1 LPAKSVDEL
10 LLRLRQRPKLGWLL
24 AVAYSTLVTLP
35 HQPVQDFV
43 AWLVTELG
51 RSNVYRIATTV
62 GLLIGAV
69 LTWQLA
75 AILKKKTEH
84 GRFGLIAK
92 LWLLTFVLILGT
104 WALLTVNNTE
114 FVHYPQYLPTG
125 LLVMALTGSP
135 IETLAWV
142 TLFAG
147 IDEGFQY
154 AYLHAGWGV
163 PFDFNDIYMD
173 LLGGAMG
180 ILLAAVILGPKTRS
194 PSQASRDWL
203 QNLFRRPG
211 VLVQLSIVIISLLL
225 LATGHLALY
234 DEHGDPRHW
243 FVMSRKIPKSFWLF
257 DETWGPRTIHN
268 VSPIEGP
275 ILIVLTIAG
284 CAVLERQFWHRRN
297 TSKP

>member
-1 LPAKSVDEL
+1 M
-10 LLRLRQRPKLGWLL
+10 
-24 AVAYSTLVTLP
+24 VAYSALVTLP

-51 RSNVYRIATTV
+51 RANVYRIAAAL
-62 GLLIGAV
+62 GLLIGAA
-69 LTWQLA
+69 LTGQLA
-75 AILKKKTEH
+75 AVLKKTEH
-84 GRFGLIAK
+84 GRFGLVAK

-104 WALLTVNNTE
+104 WAILTANNTE
-114 FVHYPQYLPTG
+114 LVHYPQYLPTG
-125 LLVMALTGSP
+125 LLVMVLTGSP

-173 LLGGAMG
+173 LLGGALGM
-180 ILLAAVILGPKTRS
+180 LLAAVILGPKVQS
-194 PSQASRDWL
+194 PGQASREWL

-211 VLVQLSIVIISLLL
+211 VLVQLSIVIISLIL

-234 DEHGDPRHW
+234 DEHSDPRHW
-243 FVMSRKIPKSFWLF
+243 FVMSRKIPDSFWFF
-257 DETWGPRTIHN
+257 DETWGPRTIHTL
-268 VSPIEGP
+268 SPIEGP
-275 ILIVLTIAG
+275 ILIALTIAAY
-284 CAVLERQFWHRRN
+284 AVLERRFWHRVN